1 MKTNLNILK
10 IGSNVIDDDAQL
22 RAFLKN
28 FASLPSPKILVH
40 GGGKIAT
47 DFNKKLGN
55 ESILIEGRRV
65 TSQAELDTVV
75 MTYAGLINKKI
86 VGLLQQ
92 YSCNSIGLSGADGN
106 SIQATKRSPQPIDY
120 GYVGD
125 IQQVNSSFIQLLL
138 DNEITPVF
146 CAISHDGNGQLLNTN
161 ADTIASELAIAL
173 SSNYATELIYCFEK
187 NGVLSNI
194 EDENSVIETIT
205 LADYEQL
212 KTNNIIVSGML
223 PKIDNCFHALSNH
236 VTKVIIRNA
245 DLTSTQAQTQLKLL

>member
-1 MKTNLNILK
+1 MKTNLRILK
-10 IGSNVIDDDAQL
+10 IGGNVIDDDAQL
-22 RAFLKN
+22 RAFLKK
-28 FASLPSPKILVH
+28 FASMPSPKILVH

-47 DFNKKLGN
+47 EFNKKLGN

-65 TSQAELDTVV
+65 TSQAELETVV

-106 SIQATKRSPQPIDY
+106 SVQATKRSPKPIDY

-125 IQQVNSSFIQLLL
+125 IQTIHSSFIQLLL

-161 ADTIASELAIAL
+161 ADTIASELAIAM
-173 SSNYATELIYCFEK
+173 SPEYTTELTYCFEK

-205 LADYEQL
+205 LSDYERL

-223 PKIDNCFHALSNH
+223 PKIDNCFHALSNK
-236 VTKVIIRNA
+236 VAKVIIRNA
-245 DLTSTQAQTQLKLL
+245 DLTTNQPHTQLTLL